1 VTFIKTITLA
11 KLQLILGMKAPQV
24 VDLLLAMNIS
34 RQINTRIDEEKGTV
48 LILGA
53 EIRAEKESQ
62 NRSVLRGK
70 ILQMYFLFLCS
81 L

>member
-1 VTFIKTITLA
+1 VSFIKTITLA

-70 ILQMYFLFLCS
+70 ILQMYFFFLFS